1 MNNMNKEENAVC
13 KHCGSADVVEAG
25 LYRMRRQNFV
35 YRRRLCMKCGKQS
48 LIKCSRKQGMAPEE
62 IMDSF
67 PVPEPMGN
75 PFSWQGYNDAQT
87 SEKLLFLD
95 ILEDLCSEVQEVPQD
110 GAGRPRSNRK
120 EMAFCL
126 VAKLYEGLSSRRVSS
141 DLQIA
146 MQRGHIAKVP
156 HFNTILKYF
165 NDPAI
170 APILTD
176 LVRLSAM
183 PLRDLEESFAVD
195 ASGLSS
201 AFYSRWFD
209 YRFGKEGNENRSHDW
224 IKIHVIC
231 GVKTNIVTAINV
243 TDGHSAD
250 SPQFPDLVGKTAE
263 HFNVREVSADK
274 AYSGR
279 ENIEKVIEVGAVP
292 YIPFKSNATGKLKGS
307 FAWRKMF
314 HYFQY
319 RREDFMERYHKR
331 SNVESTFSML
341 KRKFSS
347 KLMLKNEVGQL
358 NEALAMV
365 LCHNICVLVKEIYA
379 NDIAAE
385 FKDSAH
391 LFPSLHINCGL
402 GAEKA

>member
-1 MNNMNKEENAVC
+1 VRCEK
-13 KHCGSADVVEAG
+13 
-25 LYRMRRQNFV
+25 RQEV
-35 YRRRLCMKCGKQS
+35 P
-48 LIKCSRKQGMAPEE
+48 PEE
-62 IMDSF
+62 RMESF
-67 PVPEPMGN
+67 PIPEPKGN
-75 PFSWQGYNDAQT
+75 PFSWQGYNEAQT

-95 ILEDLCSEVQEVPQD
+95 ILEDLCSEIQEVPQD
-110 GAGRPRSNRK
+110 GAGRPRSSRK

-146 MQRGHIAKVP
+146 MNMGHIFKVP

-165 NDPAI
+165 NDPAM
-170 APILTD
+170 APLLTG
-176 LVRLSAM
+176 LIRLSAM
-183 PLRDLEESFAVD
+183 PLRSLEESFAVD

-201 AFYSRWFD
+201 AFNSRWLD

-224 IKIHVIC
+224 IKIHVMC
-231 GVKTNIVTAINV
+231 GIKTNIVTAINV

-263 HFNVREVSADK
+263 HFNVKEVSADK
-274 AYSGR
+274 GYSSKK
-279 ENIEKVIEVGAVP
+279 NIETVLNVGGIP
-292 YIPFKSNATGKLKGS
+292 YIDFRSNTTGRSGGS
-307 FAWRKMF
+307 SAWRKMF
-314 HYFQY
+314 HYFMY
-319 RREDFMERYHKR
+319 RKDAFMERYHKR

-347 KLMLKNEVGQL
+347 KLKLKNEVGQL

-365 LCHNICVLVKEIYA
+365 LCHNICVLIKEIYA
-379 NDIAAE
+379 NDVEAE
-385 FKDSAH
+385 FKESAH
-391 LFPSLHINCGL
+391 LFPSLHINYGL